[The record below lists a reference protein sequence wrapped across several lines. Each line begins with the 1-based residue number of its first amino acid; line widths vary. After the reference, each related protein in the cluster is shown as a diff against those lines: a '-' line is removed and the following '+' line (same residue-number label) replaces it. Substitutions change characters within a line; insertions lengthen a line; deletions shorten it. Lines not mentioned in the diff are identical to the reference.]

1 MKFHENKTLAK
12 IFELILQFFLK
23 RKHLDYVELRNF
35 HNGSIFAKPGKFREN
50 ETHAKWRNHS
60 AVY

>member
-12 IFELILQFFLK
+12 IFEFTVFLK
-23 RKHLDYVELRNF
+23 RKQLDYGELRNF
-35 HNGSIFAKPGKFREN
+35 HKGSIFAKPGKFREN